1 MIKKIHYSWFGGKK
15 LPKEVKKCIATWK
28 KNLPDYEIIE
38 WNESKFDVNKI
49 PFVKSAYENK
59 KWAFVSDYVRT
70 YALYEE
76 GGLYLDTDVKILK
89 DVSKII
95 DKNLVFGYE
104 DSGYFG
110 TAVIATNKVHNPYI
124 KEVLKYYDNIENI
137 NLDII
142 YNYANPAIITRIIN
156 KYSVQLQED
165 GVKIFNKEVFVYPR
179 DYFYPL
185 SYNYS
190 EKIYTKNTCMVHLF
204 NGTWTDK
211 GEQRTINLYRKFGLG
226 FGGFL
231 NKLIDFIFSIK
242 SGIRSFIYK
251 LYNFAKVQYS
261 IYINRSKRVKQIKNI
276 LNNQNGKYVVIC
288 DPDLAQIKDI
298 TYRNFKQNILEIRE
312 QHTKKEAQMI
322 AKEIIN
328 SKKQLV
334 IFNSY
339 TKGWNDIIIELK
351 RINPKIKIKDII
363 YHSNAFLSN
372 PYYWEISNNLLDLYF
387 KGLID
392 EFGFTN
398 KNSYDFY
405 KQKGYNSSLIF
416 NNIDIENKEELI
428 NNKKKHSNIK
438 IGMYYNGDN
447 FENNIYNQ
455 LSAASMIDNTSLD
468 CIPLNY
474 KISGIAK
481 RYNIA
486 LSGNTSMIPKIEL
499 YKKMAQNDINLYLT
513 FSDNISLL
521 PLESLELGTICLIG
535 NNINY
540 FKETQLEKYLVVN
553 NLDNINQ
560 IYDKINYAIENKEQ
574 ILELYKK
581 WRNEYITKA
590 KQSIKDFIN
599 I

>member
-1 MIKKIHYSWFGGKK
+1 MIKKIHYCWFGGKK
-15 LPKEVKKCIATWK
+15 LPREVKKCIATWK
-28 KNLPDYEIIE
+28 KMLPDYEIIE

-95 DKNLVFGYE
+95 DKNLSFGYE

-124 KEVLKYYDNIENI
+124 NEVLEYYNSIENI

-156 KYSVQLQED
+156 KYPVELQED
-165 GVKIFNKEVFVYPR
+165 GIKVFNGEVYVYPR

-185 SYNYS
+185 SYNYA
-190 EKIYTKNTCMVHLF
+190 EKVYTKNTCMVHLF

-211 GEQRTINLYRKFGLG
+211 GEQRTINIYRKFGLS

-231 NKLIDFIFSIK
+231 NKSIDLLFSIK
-242 SGIRSFIYK
+242 SGIKIGICKSYH
-251 LYNFAKVQYS
+251 FAKMQYS
-261 IYINRSKRVKQIKNI
+261 IHINRSKRVKQISTI
-276 LNNQNGKYVVIC
+276 LKNQNSKYVVIC
-288 DPDLAQIKDI
+288 DPDIAEIKDI
-298 TYRNFKQNILEIRE
+298 TYKNFKENILEIRQ
-312 QHTKKEAQMI
+312 QHTKKEAKMI
-322 AKEIIN
+322 AMKIIEN
-328 SKKQLV
+328 KKQLV

-351 RINPKIKIKDII
+351 RINPKIKIKDVI
-363 YHSNAFLSN
+363 YHSNAFFSN
-372 PYYWEISNNLLDLYF
+372 PYYWETSNNILDLYF

-398 KNSYDFY
+398 KILYNFY

-416 NNIDIENKEELI
+416 NSLDIENKQEI
-428 NNKKKHSNIK
+428 ISNKKENSNIK
-438 IGMYYNGDN
+438 IGMYYNGDK

-455 LSAASMIDNTSLD
+455 LSAASLIDNVLLD

-481 RYNIA
+481 KYNIT
-486 LSGNTSMIPKIEL
+486 LSGNSNMVSKQEL
-499 YKKMAQNDINLYLT
+499 YKKLAQNDMNLYLP
-513 FSDNISLL
+513 FSDNIPIL
-521 PLESLELGTICLIG
+521 PLESLELETICLIG
-535 NNINY
+535 NNVRY
-540 FKETQLEKYLVVN
+540 FEGTELEKYLVVN
-553 NLDNINQ
+553 NLDDINE
-560 IYDKINYAIENKEQ
+560 IYNKINYALENKEE
-574 ILELYKK
+574 ILRLYKDWK
-581 WRNEYITKA
+581 NEYSTKA
-590 KQSIKDFIN
+590 KERIKEFIN